1 MVDIEE
7 MPAIVLG
14 RLQRVFRRLIN
25 YEAAVLSAAIMAIR
39 PQQTETVTQALSAR
53 ASAVVAHRQI
63 PVTPY
68 FPLWMARLSALER
81 MRQRFNWEAKRL
93 TFTCPAA
100 LFGLHIF

>member
-25 YEAAVLSAAIMAIR
+25 YEAAVLSAAVMAIR
-39 PQQTETVTQALSAR
+39 PQQTEAVTQAVSAR

-68 FPLWMARLSALER
+68 FPL
-81 MRQRFNWEAKRL
+81 
-93 TFTCPAA
+93 
-100 LFGLHIF
+100 